1 MAPLIEALL
10 RLMHPLD
17 AQVFSVISYTLSE
30 EMVYYMEKP
39 GSVLMGMSKSLWKS
53 SGQRVFQESF
63 DPYIVVYDLQERHF
77 HLKNPT
83 EPIGLPRT
91 LSKLLR
97 RTLSSIDLRSSDIYI
112 SFQVKQAVFNVFLLM
127 VAHLNCLESQNA

>member
-39 GSVLMGMSKSLWKS
+39 GSVLMGMSKSLWQS
-53 SGQRVFQESF
+53 SGQRVFKESF
-63 DPYIVVYDLQERHF
+63 DPYIVVYDL
-77 HLKNPT
+77 
-83 EPIGLPRT
+83 
-91 LSKLLR
+91 
-97 RTLSSIDLRSSDIYI
+97 
-112 SFQVKQAVFNVFLLM
+112 
-127 VAHLNCLESQNA
+127 